1 MDDRLGERH
10 RPARRGGGGGGLGG
24 RGAEAR
30 LAMMH
35 AVFAEDNRG
44 EVDLRDS
51 VRDDAGGSV
60 LAARAQLTLCAG
72 ALCPKAKRQLASE
85 LRVLEVRRPDK
96 CSESRAYARAFQG
109 PRWPRWLNHRLGFGR
124 EARSARSPPLA
135 DADVARVRTIR
146 LRI

>member
-1 MDDRLGERH
+1 MDDRPGEPR
-10 RPARRGGGGGGLGG
+10 RPARRGGVGGGRGG

-109 PRWPRWLNHRLGFGR
+109 PRGPVGLIKAGIW
-124 EARSARSPPLA
+124 E
-135 DADVARVRTIR
+135 
-146 LRI
+146 

>member
-1 MDDRLGERH
+1 MDDRPGEPH
-10 RPARRGGGGGGLGG
+10 RPARRGGGGGGGRGG

-72 ALCPKAKRQLASE
+72 TLCPKAKRQLAAE

-96 CSESRAYARAFQG
+96 CR
-109 PRWPRWLNHRLGFGR
+109 
-124 EARSARSPPLA
+124 
-135 DADVARVRTIR
+135 
-146 LRI
+146 

>member
-1 MDDRLGERH
+1 MDDRPGEPR
-10 RPARRGGGGGGLGG
+10 RPARRGGGGGGRGG

-109 PRWPRWLNHRLGFGR
+109 PRGPVGLIRLVFGN

-135 DADVARVRTIR
+135 DADFARVRTIR
-146 LRI
+146 LRL

>member
-1 MDDRLGERH
+1 
-10 RPARRGGGGGGLGG
+10 
-24 RGAEAR
+24 
-30 LAMMH
+30 MMH

-72 ALCPKAKRQLASE
+72 TLCPKAKRQLAAE

-109 PRWPRWLNHRLGFGR
+109 PRGPVGLITGWYLGVRLEVRAHRHSPTPTSLG
-124 EARSARSPPLA
+124 SAQS
-135 DADVARVRTIR
+135 D
-146 LRI
+146 

>member
-1 MDDRLGERH
+1 MSADCRALEVSYQLSAPAARRHAHGDSQCNAEPGLDDRPGEPR
-10 RPARRGGGGGGLGG
+10 RPARRGGVGGGRGG

-72 ALCPKAKRQLASE
+72 TLRPKAKRQLAAE

-96 CSESRAYARAFQG
+96 CR
-109 PRWPRWLNHRLGFGR
+109 
-124 EARSARSPPLA
+124 
-135 DADVARVRTIR
+135 
-146 LRI
+146 